1 MDLNFVKFKHG
12 LKQKN
17 KVDGLVLKIVEKI
30 KGDVSLTNE
39 LKNNIE
45 MLKLICTLIE
55 NTVNN
60 KKNKDKINKL
70 NICHE
75 IYQKLYNNGLTK
87 AELDVIT
94 TNIEFLLDTK
104 QIKVYNIF
112 KRTFKRLI
120 NFLEVKGIL

>member
-94 TNIEFLLDTK
+94 TNVEFLLDTK

>member
-12 LKQKN
+12 LKEQSKIQA
-17 KVDGLVLKIVEKI
+17 LILKIVEKV
-30 KGDVSLTNE
+30 KNDVSITNE

-45 MLKLICTLIE
+45 LLKLICNLIE
-55 NTVNN
+55 NTV
-60 KKNKDKINKL
+60 KKKSKDKNINKL

-112 KRTFKRLI
+112 KRTFKRII

>member
-17 KVDGLVLKIVEKI
+17 KVDGLILKIVEKI
-30 KGDVSLTNE
+30 KGDVTLTND
-39 LKNNIE
+39 LKNNME
-45 MLKLICTLIE
+45 LLKLICTLIE

-70 NICHE
+70 SICHE
-75 IYQKLYNNGLTK
+75 IYQKLFSGSLTK
-87 AELDVIT
+87 AELDVIAS
-94 TNIEFLLDTK
+94 NVEFLLDTK

-112 KRTFKRLI
+112 KRTFKRFI
-120 NFLEVKGIL
+120 SFLEEKGIF